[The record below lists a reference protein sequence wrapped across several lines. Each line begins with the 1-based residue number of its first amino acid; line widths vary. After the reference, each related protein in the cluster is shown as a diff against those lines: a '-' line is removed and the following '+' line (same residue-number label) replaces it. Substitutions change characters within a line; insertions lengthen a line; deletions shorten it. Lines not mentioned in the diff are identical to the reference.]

1 MFIALALLKNLE
13 AHLWATDGIPLLKE
27 LPNSC

>member
-1 MFIALALLKNLE
+1 MFIVLAALKNSE

-27 LPNSC
+27 LPKSC